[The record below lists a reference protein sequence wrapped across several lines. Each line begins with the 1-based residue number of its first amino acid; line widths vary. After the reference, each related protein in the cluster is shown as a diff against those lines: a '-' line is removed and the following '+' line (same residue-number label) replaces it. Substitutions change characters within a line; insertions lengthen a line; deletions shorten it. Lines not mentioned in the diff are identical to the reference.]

1 MIRLAAPGTGCFGRL
16 GRGSHNHLVDD
27 VFDAFKL
34 GGAAA
39 VAFGSEALAKS
50 AGAQRCLRTETRDQ
64 ECGSLMIVRTVHL
77 I

>member
-1 MIRLAAPGTGCFGRL
+1 MIRLAAPATSRFGRL
-16 GRGSHNHLVDD
+16 GRGSHDD

-34 GGAAA
+34 GSAAA
-39 VAFGSEALAKS
+39 VAFGGEALAKC
-50 AGAQRCLRTETRDQ
+50 AGTQRRLRAETRDQ